1 MSEFTK
7 DILQARK
14 AKGMTQEQLASAMGV
29 SRQLVSHWENGRAEP
44 TAQQREQLN
53 EVLSMG
59 EKNPPRKRKNLFVL
73 AAVIAL
79 ILAIAV
85 LMIVRVI
92 KSGAQTGIPAQAA
105 TQSAQ
110 ADSPQLEK
118 YTWEWFQEEDV
129 PEEGKAF
136 LSLVTAEKPLKT
148 NGVPFTMKRATE
160 FLFNNEKLQMDST
173 TYTGDELEWY
183 WYTTRFEGDMLTSY
197 ATRHPADG
205 SIGYGIAVEGEDDN
219 GNSLTFKLYIP
230 LSSEIR
236 ERMTPEDF
244 TKETEPQE
252 GQAYL
257 TVEPIEEPTYLTR
270 DAFFE
275 GGEGWYYGFKLQ
287 NESDVAFTPESFMD
301 TFFSNGEQMNQVVM
315 PAFVFDAGEMK
326 KGDEPFLY
334 EDAAAS
340 QDFDQVGV
348 VVKGKDANGNELS
361 FKSILNLKRE
371 YAQP

>member
-1 MSEFTK
+1 
-7 DILQARK
+7 
-14 AKGMTQEQLASAMGV
+14 
-29 SRQLVSHWENGRAEP
+29 
-44 TAQQREQLN
+44 
-53 EVLSMG
+53 
-59 EKNPPRKRKNLFVL
+59 
-73 AAVIAL
+73 
-79 ILAIAV
+79 
-85 LMIVRVI
+85 
-92 KSGAQTGIPAQAA
+92 
-105 TQSAQ
+105 
-110 ADSPQLEK
+110 
-118 YTWEWFQEEDV
+118 
-129 PEEGKAF
+129 
-136 LSLVTAEKPLKT
+136 
-148 NGVPFTMKRATE
+148 
-160 FLFNNEKLQMDST
+160 
-173 TYTGDELEWY
+173 
-183 WYTTRFEGDMLTSY
+183 MLTSY

-236 ERMTPEDF
+236 ERMMPEDF

-287 NESDVAFTPESFMD
+287 NESDVAFTPESIMD
-301 TFFSNGEQMNQVVM
+301 TFFSNGEQMNQVIM

-334 EDAAAS
+334 ESGAAS

>member
-1 MSEFTK
+1 M
-7 DILQARK
+7 
-14 AKGMTQEQLASAMGV
+14 
-29 SRQLVSHWENGRAEP
+29 
-44 TAQQREQLN
+44 
-53 EVLSMG
+53 
-59 EKNPPRKRKNLFVL
+59 
-73 AAVIAL
+73 
-79 ILAIAV
+79 
-85 LMIVRVI
+85 
-92 KSGAQTGIPAQAA
+92 
-105 TQSAQ
+105 
-110 ADSPQLEK
+110 
-118 YTWEWFQEEDV
+118 
-129 PEEGKAF
+129 
-136 LSLVTAEKPLKT
+136 TAEKPLKLTQSGDPEKTYIWDIILFAQET

-244 TKETEPQE
+244 TKETKPQE

-287 NESDVAFTPESFMD
+287 NESDVAFTPESIMD
-301 TFFSNGEQMNQVVM
+301 TFFSNGEQMNQVIM

-334 EDAAAS
+334 ESGAAS
-340 QDFDQVGV
+340 QDFDQVGI

>member
-1 MSEFTK
+1 
-7 DILQARK
+7 
-14 AKGMTQEQLASAMGV
+14 
-29 SRQLVSHWENGRAEP
+29 
-44 TAQQREQLN
+44 
-53 EVLSMG
+53 
-59 EKNPPRKRKNLFVL
+59 
-73 AAVIAL
+73 
-79 ILAIAV
+79 
-85 LMIVRVI
+85 
-92 KSGAQTGIPAQAA
+92 
-105 TQSAQ
+105 
-110 ADSPQLEK
+110 
-118 YTWEWFQEEDV
+118 
-129 PEEGKAF
+129 
-136 LSLVTAEKPLKT
+136 
-148 NGVPFTMKRATE
+148 MKQATE
-160 FLFNNEKLQMDST
+160 VSFNNEKLPMDSM

-183 WYTTRFEGDMLTSY
+183 WYTTRFEGDMLTHY

-236 ERMTPEDF
+236 EKMTPEDF

-275 GGEGWYYGFKLQ
+275 GGEGWHYGFKLQ

-301 TFFSNGEQMNQVVM
+301 TFFSNGEQMNQIIM
-315 PAFVFDAGEMK
+315 PAFVFDAVEMK

-334 EDAAAS
+334 EGAAAS
-340 QDFDQVGV
+340 QDFDQVGI

-361 FKSILNLKRE
+361 FKGILNLKRE